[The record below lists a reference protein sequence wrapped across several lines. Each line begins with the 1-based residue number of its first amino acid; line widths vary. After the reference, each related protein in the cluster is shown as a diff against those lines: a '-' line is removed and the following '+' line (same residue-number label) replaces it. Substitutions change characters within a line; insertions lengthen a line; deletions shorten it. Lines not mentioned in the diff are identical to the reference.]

1 MSGTRLLP
9 NDHLAIEISS
19 DGDEALAAT
28 RTMFAEHLF
37 YFAGDEPFSIEWSKP
52 APKVRPPGFIE
63 ATVVAAHDVTPRMRR
78 FTLSLADVSPFIG
91 GNMHVRLLVPPKG
104 RAPVWPN
111 LQENGRIGWAEG
123 EDELVVRVYTIRS
136 VDAEA
141 KHVHIDILLHP
152 AEGIATPGAD
162 FARDTVPGQQVAL
175 MGPGGGGLPEAKNIF
190 FAGDE
195 SALPAIARMVEEAPA
210 GVTMKVIIE
219 IENAGEEQQLQG
231 KGLVEVEWL
240 HRSSYASDGRHQLV
254 DRVKAALETVGN
266 DTFVWFAA
274 EKADVARSSVIW
286 LAASAMGSGTTSPG
300 TGKRTSDGSRTTGF
314 AWPQP
319 CRDYGSSPAQRA
331 VLRIWV
337 SISSLARAPSLALR
351 AAMIFRCSPIDS
363 RMRSGSVIGIG

>member
-1 MSGTRLLP
+1 MTDFQPVRLSGIARPANVGAMLDEICEHFVEHSDVVQKDGIATLKSEDWTIDIATV
-9 NDHLAIEISS
+9 NDHLAIEIST

-37 YFAGDEPFSIEWSKP
+37 YFAGDEPFSLEWSKP
-52 APKVRPPGFIE
+52 APKVRPPGFVE

-78 FTLSLADVSPFIG
+78 VTLSLADVSPFIG

-111 LQENGRIGWAEG
+111 LQENGRIGWPEG

-136 VDAEA
+136 VDTEA
-141 KHVHIDILLHP
+141 KQVFIDILQHP
-152 AEGIATPGAD
+152 AEGVATPGAD
-162 FARDTVPGQQVAL
+162 FARDTVPGEQVAL
-175 MGPGGGGLPEAKNIF
+175 MGPGGGGLPEAENIF

-219 IENAGEEQQLQG
+219 IENACEEQQLRG
-231 KGLVEVEWL
+231 KGLMEVEWL
-240 HRSSYASDGRHQLV
+240 HRSSYGSDGRHQLV

-274 EKADVARSSVIW
+274 EKADVRTIKRH
-286 LAASAMGSGTTSPG
+286 LADR
-300 TGKRTSDGSRTTGF
+300 KRDRKQQYI
-314 AWPQP
+314 AWYWEK
-319 CRDYGSSPAQRA
+319 DE
-331 VLRIWV
+331 
-337 SISSLARAPSLALR
+337 
-351 AAMIFRCSPIDS
+351 
-363 RMRSGSVIGIG
+363 